1 MEKSEQINELAA
13 ALTGFQSVVR
23 NVPKDGTNP
32 FFRSKYATLENTIDT
47 VRESLVEHDL
57 SFSQF
62 PSGENQLTTILMH
75 KSGQYLMATNKY
87 FPKDPTPQGQGS
99 AITYMRRYALSSVL
113 GIATE
118 DDDDG
123 NGASREKPQQSTP
136 KKSTYKTVAETPYIQ
151 PESDL
156 PVIEIHEDS
165 IEPAKKPMSNKQ
177 KIAAL
182 AKMLKIEAKGE
193 EFKKKIKA
201 LVGLELAEENYSEI
215 INRLETIVKQALEE
229 AK

>member
-32 FFRSKYATLENTIDT
+32 FFKSKYATLENTIDT
-47 VRESLVEHDL
+47 VRESLVDHDL

-62 PSGENQLTTILMH
+62 PSGDNQLTTILMH

-87 FPKDPTPQGQGS
+87 YPKDPSPQGQGS

-118 DDDDG
+118 EDDDG
-123 NGASREKPQQSTP
+123 NGASREKPQQSTY
-136 KKSTYKTVAETPYIQ
+136 KKSTYKTTTITPSVQ
-151 PESDL
+151 SGSDL
-156 PVIEIHEDS
+156 PVIEIHEDAV
-165 IEPAKKPMSNKQ
+165 EPSKKPMSNKQ

-182 AKMLKIEAKGE
+182 AKMLKIEVKGD
-193 EFKKKIKA
+193 EFKKKIKV
-201 LVGLELAEENYSEI
+201 LVGLELIEENYPEI
-215 INRLETIVKQALEE
+215 INRLEIIVKQVLEE
-229 AK
+229 GK